1 MDELRA
7 NDIMAKYFRY
17 WDKQNPEIEDL
28 LCNSFNLLTLL
39 LHPGRDEEEEELRAE
54 RFSLIASLFL
64 NIETGLAYLKARV
77 SPDVWNAA
85 RPVLMLKLE
94 KVQNLKK
101 LTTSDLIEISNKMKT
116 INC

>member
-7 NDIMAKYFRY
+7 DEARQKYLKY

-28 LCNSFNLLTLL
+28 LSSSLNLLTLL
-39 LHPGRDEEEEELRAE
+39 LHPGRGEEEEELREE

-85 RPVLMLKLE
+85 RPVLILKLE

-101 LTTSDLIEISNKMKT
+101 LTTSDLIEISNKMKA